1 MVGEKAVPCV
11 YFDKAGKHN
20 TRRTLEI
27 TAERA
32 RDRGIETILVAT
44 TSGETGLLASRMFM
58 GKNCVVVTH
67 STGFWKPDVQQVP
80 DDVMRQIRENGARIL
95 TCQHAFGGVGRAVRR
110 KLGTYELEELIA
122 FTLRTFGQGMKVAVE
137 IALMAA
143 DAGLVKTG
151 TPCVS
156 IGGTGEGAD
165 TAVLL
170 LPVNAQ
176 DFFDI
181 RILEIWAK
189 PEMCG

>member
-1 MVGEKAVPCV
+1 MADEKAVPCV
-11 YFDKAGKHN
+11 YFNEPGKKN

-27 TAERA
+27 AA
-32 RDRGIETILVAT
+32 DMVRDRRIETILVAT
-44 TSGETGLLASRMFM
+44 TGGETGLMASRMFK

-80 DDVMRQIRENGARIL
+80 DDLLRRIRENGAATL

-143 DAGLVKTG
+143 DAGMVKTG
-151 TPCVS
+151 IPCVS

-189 PEMCG
+189 PVLF

>member
-1 MVGEKAVPCV
+1 MTSEKTVPCV
-11 YFDKAGKHN
+11 YFEEAGKHN

-27 TAERA
+27 AAERA
-32 RDRGIETILVAT
+32 AAREIETILVAT
-44 TSGETGLLASRMFM
+44 TSGETGLLAGRIFR

-80 DDVMRQIRENGARIL
+80 PDVLRQIKENGTRTL

-143 DAGLVKTG
+143 DAGLVSVGK
-151 TPCVS
+151 PCVS

-170 LPVNAQ
+170 TPVNAQ

-189 PEMCG
+189 PLRF